1 MLERG
6 KMSTWLHDGWIGA
19 NRPKSTGGG
28 ECVKSTDDV
37 AMAMGLADELDTEGK
52 EREGTAVDVTL

>member
-1 MLERG
+1 
-6 KMSTWLHDGWIGA
+6 MSTWLHDGWIGA